1 MNANISIHLFSI
13 LLSTCLGVIDRYH
26 FCKDYL
32 YLGLSDY
39 GTQSGKKGEGSRSC
53 FLVLE
58 ALTLHWGLLQLS
70 RLGQRDSAGE
80 TTEREMKAREEPHDS
95 VLTLEKDQS
104 PGSHIRHLD
113 GEDNRARDL
122 QRN

>member
-1 MNANISIHLFSI
+1 MLPCAGGSHTS
-13 LLSTCLGVIDRYH
+13 LGP
-26 FCKDYL
+26 
-32 YLGLSDY
+32 S
-39 GTQSGKKGEGSRSC
+39 S
-53 FLVLE
+53 
-58 ALTLHWGLLQLS
+58 ALQT
-70 RLGQRDSAGE
+70 RDSAGE
-80 TTEREMKAREEPHDS
+80 TAEREMKAREEPHDS